1 MEFTDEQMEVINKK
15 IADAVNEA
23 TSGLYTQSDVDKRV
37 DSAIKTRVSN
47 ILADEKVKWEKEQKM
62 TAEEL
67 AQAKID
73 EAELELNNRLK
84 EIETRENQLVLE
96 VNKSKGIEILQESGI
111 PKEIYETIIDNMI
124 SPDMDETL
132 SKINDFSN
140 AFTGVK
146 STMEDEIK
154 KNLGAVPPPSGNPSG
169 SNSKKIEE
177 MSYSE
182 LMKLK
187 ADGSDTLKGI
197 LG

>member
-111 PKEIYETIIDNMI
+111 PKEIYETIIDNMV

-169 SNSKKIEE
+169 SGSKKIED

-182 LMKLK
+182 LIKLK
-187 ADGSDTLKGI
+187 ADGSDALKGI